1 MTTLITL
8 FPWTFAWLSP
18 LAASHLGVCASYVC
32 IGLLFVGLALPLI
45 RRRVPPNRYY
55 GFRTPK
61 TLASRTTWYAAN
73 EVAGRA
79 LLVAGVVVSLGSLLL
94 YPLARHL
101 PVALHVVAE
110 LALLVV
116 ATAWAMRRSLRA
128 LDDLL

>member
-1 MTTLITL
+1 MISLVTALG
-8 FPWTFAWLSP
+8 WSHRWLSP
-18 LAASHLGVCASYVC
+18 LTASHLGVCASYVC
-32 IGLLFVGLALPLI
+32 IGLLYVGLALPLI

-55 GFRTPK
+55 GFRTPR
-61 TLASRTTWYAAN
+61 TLASRSTWYAAN

-94 YPLARHL
+94 FPLARRL
-101 PVALHVVAE
+101 PVPLHVVAE

-128 LDDLL
+128 LDDL